1 MAGMYQ
7 AHDSGKQQWPQG
19 WAQWR
24 HDVVPSEAVDG
35 PLAAHFRARQIKAL
49 VRMLPLVTAG
59 NAVNV
64 MGISWVFWGRLPHLI
79 LALWC
84 FAVVLSLPVA
94 AVWWRRLIRKAP
106 RPVAT
111 RGAARLIVAQ
121 VVFFAVLWSVLPAMV
136 FPDADHAG
144 SLLIAAVVVG
154 TICGGAFLLSP
165 MVPVAW
171 AFVLTLSVAS
181 IVGLARSGV
190 ADIHTLL
197 ALLVVYAV
205 IMCAVSY
212 ASGKVFVS
220 RLRAEAETDRQ
231 KQLIDLLLRD
241 FEEHASDWLWE
252 VSPTGH
258 LRHVSGRLSES
269 FGLPTKQL
277 LQQSFT
283 ELLALMVPPDDDEA
297 SEALNRLTTCLRM
310 GQPFRDLEI
319 PVEVAHEI
327 HWWSLSAKPLFD
339 DKGRAAGWRGVGS
352 DITHTRQARDE
363 LARLANYDAL
373 TGLANRHRFSTE
385 LERLKAAPD
394 AEPRPCALLFLDL
407 DNFKHINDSL
417 GHSVGDQLLRRV
429 GGRLKTILA
438 EGDLLARLGGD
449 EFALLTWRYTSPK
462 KSGALAERLLN
473 LLSEPIQLDDV
484 LVEVRASIGVALAPR
499 DGRDPQS
506 LLQCADLA
514 LYAAKAAGRNTFRF
528 FDIGLADSARARVR
542 LQNEL
547 GQALAAEQFQLY
559 FQPQMHL
566 DSGEVIGFE
575 ALVRWQHSE
584 RGLIGPGEFIPVAEE
599 TGQIVPLG
607 NWVLR
612 EACLAAAKWPEA
624 LRVAVNLSAVQFR
637 SSAVLDLVDEALYIS
652 GLAPERLELEITESA
667 LIEDH
672 DGAQATLMALRARG
686 VRVAM
691 DDFGTG
697 YSSLAYLRR
706 FPLDKLKIDG
716 MFVRSLD
723 SDQDAQAVVT
733 AIITLAQALRLD
745 ITAEGVETAEQ
756 LVMLRA
762 LGCGDVQGF
771 LISRPMPAQEVAAYL
786 ERTNMS
792 LA

>member
-1 MAGMYQ
+1 MYQ
-7 AHDSGKQQWPQG
+7 AHDSVKTHRPKG

-24 HDVVPSEAVDG
+24 QDVVPDEAVDG

-94 AVWWRRLIRKAP
+94 AVWWRSLIKSAP
-106 RPVAT
+106 RPVAS
-111 RGAARLIVAQ
+111 RGAARLIVVQ
-121 VVFFAVLWSVLPAMV
+121 VVCFAILWAVLPALV
-136 FPDADHAG
+136 FPGADHAG

-171 AFVLTLSVAS
+171 AYVLTLSTAS
-181 IVGLARSGV
+181 IVGLARSEV
-190 ADIHTLL
+190 ADNTTLL

-269 FGLPTKQL
+269 FGLPPKQL

-283 ELLALMVPPDDDEA
+283 ELLSLMVPPDDEEA
-297 SEALNRLTTCLRM
+297 AEALGRLTTCLRM

-319 PVEVAHEI
+319 PVEVAHDI

-385 LERLKAAPD
+385 LERLTSVCAAVSGPGQLQAHQRLARPQRGRPVAAPRGRAPQD
-394 AEPRPCALLFLDL
+394 
-407 DNFKHINDSL
+407 HL
-417 GHSVGDQLLRRV
+417 GRR
-429 GGRLKTILA
+429 
-438 EGDLLARLGGD
+438 
-449 EFALLTWRYTSPK
+449 
-462 KSGALAERLLN
+462 
-473 LLSEPIQLDDV
+473 
-484 LVEVRASIGVALAPR
+484 
-499 DGRDPQS
+499 
-506 LLQCADLA
+506 
-514 LYAAKAAGRNTFRF
+514 
-528 FDIGLADSARARVR
+528 
-542 LQNEL
+542 
-547 GQALAAEQFQLY
+547 
-559 FQPQMHL
+559 
-566 DSGEVIGFE
+566 
-575 ALVRWQHSE
+575 
-584 RGLIGPGEFIPVAEE
+584 
-599 TGQIVPLG
+599 
-607 NWVLR
+607 
-612 EACLAAAKWPEA
+612 
-624 LRVAVNLSAVQFR
+624 
-637 SSAVLDLVDEALYIS
+637 
-652 GLAPERLELEITESA
+652 
-667 LIEDH
+667 
-672 DGAQATLMALRARG
+672 
-686 VRVAM
+686 
-691 DDFGTG
+691 
-697 YSSLAYLRR
+697 
-706 FPLDKLKIDG
+706 
-716 MFVRSLD
+716 
-723 SDQDAQAVVT
+723 
-733 AIITLAQALRLD
+733 
-745 ITAEGVETAEQ
+745 
-756 LVMLRA
+756 
-762 LGCGDVQGF
+762 
-771 LISRPMPAQEVAAYL
+771 
-786 ERTNMS
+786 
-792 LA
+792 